1 MIFMPQ
7 LLLRFSTL
15 RSRYIVLAALL
26 STLVI
31 ASVWLAQRYVA
42 DAGQAIIASTQARN
56 DAVHLTHKIRSH
68 VWNTEYTLQQYMLS
82 PSAGLRKTVAATIDE
97 AIQLSSDLQALV
109 WIRNNQLQQKAQDLA
124 VDLQGLNEKLDQ
136 LMKVRLDADLM
147 YPAMRIAR
155 GDLLGIA
162 TEYETAV
169 SLALDEIQEEKSAA
183 SDMRFMF
190 MGARGAWTGM
200 ISAFRLYLLNRI
212 GSLFE
217 EGLATQKHDVE
228 LQYEVVGHQLQ
239 LLQQHADRLGFQ
251 ASISLEDMQALAQA
265 WLEKFGDIV
274 AINETEE
281 WRRDVSIIV
290 NDIRPLTGRIQQQI
304 MVIDA
309 RIEEST
315 ARDIGTQTATAG
327 NIVYVIWLI
336 GLLFLVFM
344 VISYLVFERSMLRP
358 VALVA
363 EGLKSEATGVATADL
378 PATDTDETR
387 NLVDAFLE
395 MRKQVR
401 SRQVA
406 LEHQALHDALTELP
420 NRLFLRER
428 MHQAILGAHGDYQS
442 IALIMLDLNRFKEIN
457 DTLGHHTGDQLLQQ
471 VGSRLS
477 RLIRQTDTVARLGGD
492 EFAILL
498 PNMQESKVLDMAAKI
513 HQALE
518 QVYEVDDHA
527 LYVGASLGVAIYPQ
541 HGSNPETL
549 LQHADVAMYMAK
561 RSNDGIAVYD
571 IEKDQHSIGQLS
583 LLSELRLALDS
594 DGLDLHYQPKISL
607 TDNAIVGV
615 EALLRWN
622 HPTWGYIRPDKI
634 IPLAEQTGL
643 IKPLTQWVLNKALR
657 QCHSW
662 QQRGLDLKISIN
674 LSVWDLHDSMLDV
687 KIHDALNRWQ
697 IPSSWLQV
705 EITESAMMADPGRAR
720 EVLKRL
726 DEMDVEISVDDYGTG
741 FSSLAY
747 LKQLPVDVLK
757 IDKSFVMDMN
767 IDENDAII
775 VRSTID
781 LAHNLGL
788 KVIAEGVEDK
798 DTYDLL
804 AILGC
809 DYIQG
814 YFAKEPV
821 SAGMLETWLKE
832 TAASVA

>member
-1 MIFMPQ
+1 MPQ

-15 RSRYIVLAALL
+15 RSRYIVLATVLGI
-26 STLVI
+26 LVI

-42 DAGQAIIASTQARN
+42 DAGQASIAATQARN
-56 DAVHLTHKIRSH
+56 DAVHLTHKIRTH

-82 PSAGLRKTVAATIDE
+82 PSAELRKTVVTTIDE
-97 AIQLSSDLQALV
+97 AIQLSSDLRVLD
-109 WIRNNQLQQKAQDLA
+109 WTREHLLQQKAQELKG
-124 VDLQGLNEKLDQ
+124 DLQGLQEKMDQ

-155 GDLLGIA
+155 GDLLGVA
-162 TEYETAV
+162 TEYETVVA
-169 SLALDEIQEEKSAA
+169 LALNELQEEKSANK
-183 SDMRFMF
+183 DLYFMF
-190 MGARGAWTGM
+190 MAAQNAWTGM

-217 EGLATQKHDVE
+217 EGLVTQKHDVE
-228 LQYEVVGHQLQ
+228 LQYELVTNQLAQ
-239 LLQQHADRLGFQ
+239 LRQHADRLGFQ
-251 ASISLEDMQALAQA
+251 AGISLEYMHALAQS
-265 WLEKFGDIV
+265 WREKFEDIV
-274 AINETEE
+274 AINETSE

-304 MVIDA
+304 GVIDA

-315 ARDIGTQTATAG
+315 ARDVNTQTATAG

-363 EGLKSEATGVATADL
+363 EGLKSEATGGGVTDL
-378 PATDTDETR
+378 PVTDTDETR

-420 NRLFLRER
+420 NRTFLRER
-428 MHQAILGAHGDYQS
+428 MHQAILGAQGDYQS

-457 DTLGHHTGDQLLQQ
+457 DTLGHHTGDRLLQQ
-471 VGSRLS
+471 VGSRLT

-541 HGSNPETL
+541 HCSNPETM

-607 TDNAIVGV
+607 HDNAVVGV

-622 HPTWGYIRPDKI
+622 HPRWGKVRPDKI
-634 IPLAEQTGL
+634 VPLAEQTGL

-657 QCHSW
+657 QCHTW
-662 QQRGLDLKISIN
+662 RQNGLDLKISIN

-687 KIHDALNRWQ
+687 KIRDALNRWQ
-697 IPSSWLQV
+697 IPPNWLQV
-705 EITESAMMADPGRAR
+705 EITESAMMADPARAR
-720 EVLKRL
+720 EVLSRL

-747 LKQLPVDVLK
+747 LKQLPVDMLK
-757 IDKSFVMDMN
+757 IDKSFVMDMGL
-767 IDENDAII
+767 DENDAII

-804 AILGC
+804 TILGC
-809 DYIQG
+809 DFIQG
-814 YFAKEPV
+814 YYAKEPV
-821 SAGMLETWLKE
+821 AADVLEAWLKK
-832 TAASVA
+832 TATSVA